1 MNISDLTQNLEHNP
15 DRFTILDI
23 FQAFRRRM
31 GLFLASTLLVSSLIA
46 LFSLQIKPIYTA
58 QASVMIDLKEKN
70 LVDFQAAISG
80 KAPDAG
86 AIDTEV
92 EVIQSRALA
101 EKVVTKLD
109 LTGDPEFNLEIGDES
124 RASGLSAWLSALVP
138 SSSASQ
144 VARLTSEDKVFDDV
158 VTQVLESL
166 NVFREGDTYVLN
178 VAFSSFDPQKAALIV
193 NTFSDNYLN
202 EQLETKFES
211 TSRANNWLNERLEE
225 LRGEVRS
232 TEEAVE
238 VYRTNSGLLS
248 AKGSSLTEQQIS
260 DLNGQLIVQSSAY
273 NEIKARLD
281 SVKSQI
287 ARGVP
292 PDSIGEVLTSNII
305 RDLRRQESE
314 VVSRK
319 AELSSRYGPRHPEV
333 QKIDRENADIQAQIR
348 QEIDR
353 IVANLESEVGIAQQK
368 VSTIEAGLRRLRSE
382 LTSNNWSL
390 VKLRELEREAD
401 ASRTL
406 YENFLERFKQNDD
419 QENITEADAR
429 VISRAVIPREPS
441 APNTMLNLILGC
453 LLGVFT
459 GFGMVILAE
468 ILDNGLTTGE
478 DVERETNV
486 NYIASIPELNVG
498 IIGFLKRLFDRGVD
512 PAAYVLEQPLSMFSE
527 SFRTLR
533 SSILLSSSAPP
544 KVIAIASALPN
555 EGKTTVVRSIGR
567 MSSMSGSKT
576 IIVDCDLRLR
586 QLSSAFEE
594 IPPLGLIKYLKGN
607 GSLNELIVKDNKSDC
622 DFIINRS
629 DEYSNR
635 DLFGT
640 SRFVEM
646 LEELKNSYDLIIL
659 DTAPVLMVSETRAIS
674 KLADCVVMVSRWR
687 RTKADAVR
695 RAVMILR
702 KFDANILGLVLTRVN
717 FKKRVKYGAGDY
729 SYYSRQYGDYYA
741 ET

>member
-1 MNISDLTQNLEHNP
+1 MEMRNITNRLDQDP
-15 DRFTILDI
+15 DSLSVLDI
-23 FQAFRRRM
+23 FRAFRRRL
-31 GLFLASTLLVSSLIA
+31 GLFLATLLLVSSLIA
-46 LFSLQIKPIYTA
+46 LISLQIRPEYTA
-58 QASVMIDLKEKN
+58 QASVMIDLKDKN
-70 LVDFQAAISG
+70 LIDFQAALSG

-86 AIDTEV
+86 EIDTEV
-92 EVIQSRALA
+92 EVLQSRALA
-101 EKVVTKLD
+101 EKVVRKLS
-109 LTGDPEFNLEIGDES
+109 LMEDPEFNLDLDKKRQNG
-124 RASGLSAWLSALVP
+124 GLSNWLSALVP
-138 SSSASQ
+138 ASNASSAS
-144 VARLTSEDKVFDDV
+144 VISSDDKVFDDV
-158 VTQVLESL
+158 VTEVLDALE
-166 NVFREGDTYVLN
+166 VEREGDTYVLN
-178 VAFSSFDPQKAALIV
+178 VAFTSHVPEKAATIV

-211 TSRANNWLNERLEE
+211 ASRANSWLNERLEE
-225 LRGEVRS
+225 LRNEVRT

-260 DLNGQLIVQSSAY
+260 DLNSQLIVQTSAY

-287 ARGVP
+287 ARGVS
-292 PDSIGEVLTSNII
+292 PDSIGEVLSSNII

-314 VVSRK
+314 VASRK

-333 QKIDRENADIQAQIR
+333 LKVDREGADIEAQIR
-348 QEIDR
+348 QEVNR
-353 IVANLESEVGIAQQK
+353 IVSNLESEVGIAQQK

-390 VKLRELEREAD
+390 VKLRELEREAE

-419 QENITEADAR
+419 RQDIAEADAR
-429 VISRAVIPREPS
+429 VISRAVIPTEPS

-459 GFGMVILAE
+459 GIGMVMLAE
-468 ILDNGLTTGE
+468 MLDDGLTTGD
-478 DVERETNV
+478 DVEREVGV
-486 NYIASIPELNVG
+486 NYITSVPELNVG
-498 IIGFLKRLFDRGVD
+498 VMGFLKRLFDRGID
-512 PAAYVLEQPLSMFSE
+512 PATYVVEQPLSMFSE

-533 SSILLSSSAPP
+533 SSILLSSSQPP
-544 KVIAIASALPN
+544 KVVAIASALPN

-576 IIVDCDLRLR
+576 IIIDCDLRLR
-586 QLSSAFEE
+586 QLSSGFEDV
-594 IPPLGLIKYLKGN
+594 PPAGLIKFLKGN
-607 GSLNELIVKDNKSDC
+607 AAIEDIIIKDNKSDC
-622 DFIINRS
+622 DFIINRP

-635 DLFGT
+635 DLFG
-640 SRFVEM
+640 SDKFVE
-646 LEELKNSYDLIIL
+646 LLDTLRKSYDLIIL
-659 DTAPVLMVSETRAIS
+659 DTAPVLMVTETRAIS

-687 RTKADAVR
+687 RTKSDAVKQ
-695 RAVMILR
+695 ASTILR

-717 FKKRVKYGAGDY
+717 FKKRLKYGSGDY
-729 SYYSRQYGDYYA
+729 SYYARQYGGYYSDI
-741 ET
+741 